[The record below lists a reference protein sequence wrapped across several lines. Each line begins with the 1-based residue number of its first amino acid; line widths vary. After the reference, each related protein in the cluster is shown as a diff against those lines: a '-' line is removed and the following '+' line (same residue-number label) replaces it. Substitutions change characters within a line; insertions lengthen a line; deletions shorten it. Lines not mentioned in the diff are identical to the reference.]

1 MKKLTFLVSIMFL
14 CLGTMMAQTTVSG
27 TITDDTG
34 EALIGASVLAKGTSV
49 GTITDID
56 GRYTITLPDGVNTLV
71 VSYVGYTETDVLVS
85 GPGELN
91 VTMASNSEL
100 IDEIVVTGLGIK
112 REKKALGYGIT
123 TIGAADIELK
133 PEADVSR
140 VLRGKVPGV
149 DILSTSGLAGSGTNV
164 VIRGYSSISGSNQAL
179 FVVDGVPFSSGTD
192 SDRTALQGNGTTSSR
207 FLDIDPNNIAEVSV
221 LKGLSAT
228 VLYGEAGRNGV
239 ILITTKNGQSN
250 DANKGFEV
258 TVNQSVY
265 SNTIASL
272 PEDQDLYGNGFW
284 NNASAAFSNWGA
296 PFDPGVHATLI
307 NAAFENGQTGYDLS
321 DGTIPHPYSRAN
333 LNDVLPQYVDA
344 RYAYQAYDNL
354 QGFFQDGLTTNTSVF
369 ATKSLGDNSSI
380 NFSFAKRN
388 DEGFVPLST
397 LDRTNVSLGARTKFA
412 NKITLSTTL
421 NYVALDKVAP
431 PTSTSTSSNPNDGAS
446 LFSNVFYTPRSVD
459 LNGLE
464 YENPLDGSSIFY
476 RGGNDITN
484 AYWTLFNS
492 SDNEI
497 VNRIYGT
504 IAAGYELTEGV
515 NLNYRLGFDNYSQT
529 QRYELNR
536 GGGQVPDGLLETS
549 NRNTQILDHNF
560 NVAVYKGLT
569 ESLDL
574 DAVAGVNLRHDATD
588 RTLLTSTNQFVF
600 GLLTHDNFIDH
611 ISESATITENL
622 IGAYVSATLGF
633 NNFLYLNLA
642 GRNDWTSTLEEA
654 NRSFFYPSAS
664 LSFIAS
670 EAIPGLQNNNMINY
684 LKVRVGY
691 GTSAGYPSPYSTR
704 NTLAI
709 TANEF
714 VDASGTIINTNSVN
728 NVFGNPDLTPE
739 LHQEVE
745 VGLEARFF
753 KNRLG
758 VDLSLYNK
766 DSKDLIL
773 DFPMDPSTGFTQT
786 TINVAEVNNRGIE
799 LGLNVNAI
807 RTTDFYTNFNFN
819 ITKNI
824 NTVVALADGVDDFI
838 TDALFSNL
846 GPAFFVDEPYGVIVG
861 EQVLRD
867 EASGLPIVSSAGFYQ
882 TSPELG
888 IIADP
893 NPNYTLNGGASIGFK
908 GLVLAAQLAYQDGG
922 EMYATG
928 PSTLLARGILQETD
942 FDRFVPLI
950 APGLIANADG
960 DLVPNTIQITST
972 DHYWRNG
979 GVFIQ
984 EQRVYDATY
993 LKLREISLSYGIPAS
1008 ILEKTPFGSASLTL
1022 SGQNLWFRAYG
1033 FPEGA
1038 NFDPEVLSTGV
1049 GNFRGL
1055 ELMNAPA
1062 SRSVGGSLKITF

>member
-1 MKKLTFLVSIMFL
+1 MKKLTFLVSVMFF

-27 TITDDTG
+27 TITDDAGQT
-34 EALIGASVLAKGTSV
+34 LIGASVLAKGTSV

-56 GRYTITLPDGVNTLV
+56 GKYTITLPAGVNTLI
-71 VSYVGYTETDVLVS
+71 VSYVGYTETEIPVT

-91 VTMASNSEL
+91 VSMASNSEL

-112 REKKALGYGIT
+112 RDKKALGYGVT
-123 TIGAADIELK
+123 TIGSADIELK

-179 FVVDGVPFSSGTD
+179 FVVDGVPFSSGTN
-192 SDRTALQGNGTTSSR
+192 SDRSALQGNGTASSR

-250 DANKGFEV
+250 DTNKGFEV
-258 TVNQSVY
+258 TVNQSVFQT
-265 SNTIASL
+265 SIASL

-307 NAAFENGQTGYDLS
+307 NSAFDRGATGYDLT
-321 DGTIPHPYSRAN
+321 DNTIPHPYSRAN

-344 RYAYQAYDNL
+344 RYKYQAYDNL
-354 QGFFQDGLTTNTSVF
+354 QGFFQKGLTSNTSVF
-369 ATKSLGDNSSI
+369 ATKNLGDNSSI
-380 NFSFAKRN
+380 NFSFAKRF

-397 LDRTNVSLGARTKFA
+397 LDRTNISLGARTKFA
-412 NKITLSTTL
+412 NNITLSTTL
-421 NYVALDKVAP
+421 NYVALDKTAP

-464 YENPLDGSSIFY
+464 YENPLDNSSIFY

-484 AYWTLFNS
+484 AYWTLNNS
-492 SDNEI
+492 SDTEL
-497 VNRIYGT
+497 VNRLYGT
-504 IAAGYELTEGV
+504 IAAGYEITEGIGI
-515 NLNYRLGFDNYSQT
+515 NYRLGFDNYNQK
-529 QRYELNR
+529 QRYELNK
-536 GGGQVPDGLLETS
+536 GGGQLPNGLLQTS

-560 NVAVYKGLT
+560 NVSVYKGLS

-574 DAVAGVNLRHDATD
+574 DAIVGVNLRHDASD
-588 RTLLTSTNQFVF
+588 RTELTSTNQFVF

-611 ISESATITENL
+611 ISESDVITENL
-622 IGAYVSATLGF
+622 IGAYASATLGF
-633 NNFLYLNLA
+633 NNFLYLNLS

-670 EAIPGLQNNNMINY
+670 EAIAGLQNNNAINY
-684 LKVRVGY
+684 LKVRVGF
-691 GTSAGYPSPYSTR
+691 GTSAGYPDPYSTR
-704 NTLAI
+704 NVLAT

-714 VDASGTIINTNSVN
+714 VDANGTVINTNSVS
-728 NVFGNPDLTPE
+728 NVFGNPGLTPE

-745 VGLEARFF
+745 LGLEGRFF
-753 KNRLG
+753 KNRIGL
-758 VDLSLYNK
+758 DLSLYNK

-773 DFPMDPSTGFTQT
+773 DFPMDPSTGFNST

-799 LGLNVNAI
+799 LGLNLAAI
-807 RTTDFYTNFNFN
+807 RTANFTTNLNFN

-867 EASGLPIVSSAGFYQ
+867 EASGLPIVASNGFYQ
-882 TSPELG
+882 IDPELA

-893 NPNYTLNGGASIGFK
+893 NPNYTLNAGLQIGFK
-908 GLVLAAQLAYQDGG
+908 GLVLAGQLAYQDGG

-928 PSTLLARGILQETD
+928 PSTLMARGILQETD
-942 FDRFVPLI
+942 FDRFIPLI
-950 APGLIANADG
+950 APGLIENADG

-972 DHYWRNG
+972 DHYWRNS

-984 EQRVYDATY
+984 SQRVYDATY
-993 LKLREISLSYGIPAS
+993 VKLREVSLSYGIPAS
-1008 ILEKTPFGSASLTL
+1008 LLEKTPFGSASLTL
-1022 SGQNLWFRAYG
+1022 SGQNMWFKAFG

-1049 GNFRGL
+1049 SNYRGL

-1062 SRSVGGSLKITF
+1062 ARTIGGSLKITF